1 MGGKVNEDPWGRY
14 YRGPLICLVVLW
26 LQVHVE
32 PKEDYSHLPP
42 EQQKRKLQA
51 KVDDLDA
58 AVQKAISDK

>member
-1 MGGKVNEDPWGRY
+1 MRIHGG
-14 YRGPLICLVVLW
+14 GPLIWFVVLW